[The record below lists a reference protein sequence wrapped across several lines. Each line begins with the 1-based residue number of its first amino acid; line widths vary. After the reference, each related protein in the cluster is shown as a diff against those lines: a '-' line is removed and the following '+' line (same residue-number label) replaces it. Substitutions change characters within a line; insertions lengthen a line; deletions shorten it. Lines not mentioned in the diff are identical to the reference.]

1 MGSDIRRNVQT
12 QNQIQRMVSDEI
24 TLTDLPDVLPKM
36 FKREL
41 AYNKIV
47 VAVNPE

>member
-1 MGSDIRRNVQT
+1 MSKHRIKFKE
-12 QNQIQRMVSDEI
+12 MVSHEI
-24 TLTDLPDVLPKM
+24 TMADLPQVLPKM

>member
-1 MGSDIRRNVQT
+1 MESN
-12 QNQIQRMVSDEI
+12 EI
-24 TLTDLPDVLPKM
+24 TLNDLPEVLPKM